1 MKVIFVKDLKGQGK
15 RGEIKE
21 VKDGYGMN
29 FLIQKGYAVIASENN
44 IKTLENNNN
53 KKKQHEQELIE
64 ECEKVKEKIEK
75 LTIIFKVKTGKEEQV
90 FGSVSSKQIITE
102 LKNNQIDIDKTKIN
116 LKETLS
122 RLGFHNVEIEL
133 HKKVKAV
140 LKIEL
145 IKE

>member
-15 RGEIKE
+15 KGEIKE

-44 IKTLENNNN
+44 IKALESNNS
-53 KKKQHEQELIE
+53 KKQKQEQELIK

-75 LTIIFKVKTGKEEQV
+75 ITLKFKVKTGKEDQV

-102 LKNNQIDIDKTKIN
+102 LKNKGIEIDKTMISM
-116 LKETLS
+116 KETLS
-122 RLGFHNVEIEL
+122 NLGFHNVEIEL
-133 HKKVKAV
+133 HKKVKV
-140 LKIEL
+140 ILKVEL